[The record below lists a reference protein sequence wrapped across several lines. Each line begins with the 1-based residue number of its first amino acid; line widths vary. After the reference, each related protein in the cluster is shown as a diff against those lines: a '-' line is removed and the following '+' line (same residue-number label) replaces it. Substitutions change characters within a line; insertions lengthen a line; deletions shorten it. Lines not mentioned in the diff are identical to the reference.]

1 VKAAL
6 GRLIQPEDD
15 STASPHVAVLSYA
28 YWRRHFGASPS
39 AIGRQVTIGARH
51 FQIIGIAAPPFG
63 GVQPGYLTDI
73 WLPLS
78 VAADSR
84 ILADPD
90 RGNFRVWGRL
100 HQISGQAQL
109 RERLQAVLTN
119 FLRDRARINPPRTL
133 RGAQLQQFTDTP
145 LRIRDASSGSD
156 SLFRFELRRPLWILS
171 LICTLLLLIACS
183 NVA

>member
-1 VKAAL
+1 
-6 GRLIQPEDD
+6 
-15 STASPHVAVLSYA
+15 
-28 YWRRHFGASPS
+28 
-39 AIGRQVTIGARH
+39 
-51 FQIIGIAAPPFG
+51 
-63 GVQPGYLTDI
+63 
-73 WLPLS
+73 
-78 VAADSR
+78 
-84 ILADPD
+84 PD

-100 HQISGQAQL
+100 HQISDQAQL
-109 RERLQAVLTN
+109 RERLQAVLTS

-183 NVA
+183 NVANLMLARASARDSEMALRISLGAGRFRLIRQMLIESLQLAAAACILGVGFSAFVAPAIVTRLG